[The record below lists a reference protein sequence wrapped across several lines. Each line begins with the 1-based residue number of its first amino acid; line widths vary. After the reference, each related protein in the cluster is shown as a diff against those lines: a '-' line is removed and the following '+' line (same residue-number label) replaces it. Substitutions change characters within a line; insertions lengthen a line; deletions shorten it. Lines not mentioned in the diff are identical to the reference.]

1 MTTTVTTKLMPM
13 NVTAS
18 FEASD
23 NSAGDSFWRGNGG
36 RSEEKKPKKGRQKGF
51 FEGSVPAETWGIY
64 ADLAGLMNAICLL

>member
-1 MTTTVTTKLMPM
+1 MTTTVTTNLMPM

-36 RSEEKKPKKGRQKGF
+36 RSEEKKAFLKALFQRKLGGF
-51 FEGSVPAETWGIY
+51 TPIW
-64 ADLAGLMNAICLL
+64 LA